1 MAEVWLSH
9 PFLWRFNAH
18 DWAADVMNLDGKR
31 YDYPE
36 AMCDHK
42 TGEGHL
48 WEGVS
53 TMWAIGS
60 QIKANARTWKNRK
73 MITGLCSPRKGHGIL
88 ARLLA
93 NKRQFAAAT
102 KPIHF

>member
-1 MAEVWLSH
+1 MLSMW
-9 PFLWRFNAH
+9 PKCGYLTLFCGASMPP
-18 DWAADVMNLDGKR
+18 DVMNLDGKR

-93 NKRQFAAAT
+93 NQREVAAAT
-102 KPIHF
+102 KLIHF